1 MTDAIAGSEILV
13 SCRIGLMIYS
23 NSGIALEG
31 AGHKVVLVRE
41 GREQASEET
50 KGRVIGIFYFRSPL
64 DSKNYCACWCP

>member
-1 MTDAIAGSEILV
+1 
-13 SCRIGLMIYS
+13 MIYS

-41 GREQASEET
+41 GREQAYGET